1 MRGIILAGGKGSRLY
16 PLTYAVSKQ
25 LLSVYNKPMIY
36 YPLNTLKSMGITDIL
51 IITADY
57 VQCRLFEEQLKST
70 KELNLSFVVQD
81 SPRGLPDA
89 FIVGRDFIGED
100 DVTLIL
106 GDNVF
111 ITPEPIEA
119 KPNTI
124 FTYKVRQP
132 DAYGVVK
139 LTENGYIDKLI
150 EKPDKFISN
159 DAVVG
164 LYVFN
169 NEVVHVAKT
178 LTPSYREELEIV
190 DLIKAMDD
198 IDRVKVQQ
206 LDGFWFDC
214 GTHDDLLECANL
226 VKAIESRTNTTVGF
240 YE

>member
-16 PLTYAVSKQ
+16 PLTYTISKQ
-25 LLSVYNKPMIY
+25 LLPVYNKPMIY
-36 YPLNTLKSMGITDIL
+36 YPLNTLKSLGIKDIL
-51 IITADY
+51 IITADH
-57 VQCRLFEEQLKST
+57 VQCRLFEEQLKGT
-70 KELNLSFVVQD
+70 KGLNLSFVVQD
-81 SPRGLPDA
+81 SPKGLPDA
-89 FIVGRDFIGED
+89 FIVGKEFIGKD

-111 ITPEPIEA
+111 ITPESIEA

-124 FTYKVRQP
+124 FTYKVKQP

-150 EKPDKFISN
+150 EKPIEFISN

-164 LYVFN
+164 LYIFD
-169 NEVVHVAKT
+169 NEVVNVAKT
-178 LTPSYREELEIV
+178 LTPSYRGELEIV
-190 DLIKAMDD
+190 DLIKAMDNLN
-198 IDRVKVQQ
+198 RVKVQQ

-226 VKAIESRTNTTVGF
+226 VRAIEQRTNTTVGL

>member
-51 IITADY
+51 IITADH

-70 KELNLSFVVQD
+70 TGLNLSFVVQD

-100 DVTLIL
+100 NVTLIL

-111 ITPEPIEA
+111 ITSERIEA

-139 LTENGYIDKLI
+139 LTEKGYIDKLI

-164 LYVFN
+164 LYVFD
-169 NEVVHVAKT
+169 NEVVHVVKT
-178 LTPSYREELEIV
+178 LTPSHRGELEIV

>member
-70 KELNLSFVVQD
+70 KGLNLSFVVQD

-139 LTENGYIDKLI
+139 LTEKGYIDKLI